1 MKPVIVLDFDGT
13 VVDFSERSYRCY
25 QYCLQRMEIPDPLD
39 FTAYW
44 NRKRARTSMH
54 DILGPYASRLDEYH
68 ALWMEQIE
76 NPNFLKFDRLFPGT
90 KSWLEKAREAYDLF
104 LVTRRQFR
112 DRLLNEMESLG
123 IRDLFSRILVASG
136 TGKSKDAELQMQSGY
151 ASLSLVA
158 WIGDTEDDRVAA
170 RNLSIPFLFVASGV
184 RDRNSILQY
193 QPDFAFD
200 FLRDI
205 DFRFFSR
212 LSMEGEAS

>member
-25 QYCLQRMEIPDPLD
+25 QYCLQRMGIPIPLD

-76 NPNFLKFDRLFPGT
+76 NPFFLKFDQLFPET
-90 KSWLEKAREAYDLF
+90 QCWLEKARETYDLF
-104 LVTRRQFR
+104 LITRRQFWE
-112 DRLLNEMESLG
+112 RLLHEMESLG
-123 IRDLFSRILVASG
+123 IRDIFSRILVASG
-136 TGKSKDAELQMQSGY
+136 TGKSKDSELQAQSDY
-151 ASLSLVA
+151 ASLSLIA

-184 RDRNSILQY
+184 RDRNSILPY
-193 QPDFAFD
+193 QPDFVFD

-205 DFRFFSR
+205 DLRFFLR
-212 LSMEGEAS
+212 LSMAGEAS